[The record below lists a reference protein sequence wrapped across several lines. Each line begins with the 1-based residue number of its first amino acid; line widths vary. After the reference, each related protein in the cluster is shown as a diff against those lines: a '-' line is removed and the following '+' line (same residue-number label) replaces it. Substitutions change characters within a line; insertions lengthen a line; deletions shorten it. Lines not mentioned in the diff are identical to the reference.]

1 MPLRARSG
9 SPSSVPSG
17 PWAILPLA
25 AAAAPAAAA
34 AASSAGH
41 ARVHHRVG
49 REGGVA
55 GGNGGEV
62 GDHTPRVFGAALG
75 TLRDVVGGA
84 HRAHEVEAPLAVGAL
99 VLVEGHL
106 FPTSRSA
113 TLRRRHCTAPRALK
127 NTGAARKLIPGPNGA
142 VAQLGERRLCTAE
155 VRGSNPLGSTSYPAL
170 QAKFPR
176 QTKLSTSPR

>member
-17 PWAILPLA
+17 SWAILPLA

-34 AASSAGH
+34 ASSARH
-41 ARVHHRVG
+41 ARVHHGVRCQ
-49 REGGVA
+49 GGA
-55 GGNGGEV
+55 GSYGGEV
-62 GDHTPRVFGAALG
+62 GDHTSRVLGAALR
-75 TLRDVVGGA
+75 TLRNVVGGA
-84 HRAHEVEAPLAVGAL
+84 HRAHEVEALLAVGAL

-106 FPTSRSA
+106 SPTSRSA

>member
-34 AASSAGH
+34 ATSSAGH

-62 GDHTPRVFGAALG
+62 GDHTPRVFGAALR

-84 HRAHEVEAPLAVGAL
+84 HRAHEVEALLAVGAL

-127 NTGAARKLIPGPNGA
+127 NTGAARKLI
-142 VAQLGERRLCTAE
+142 LRSK
-155 VRGSNPLGSTSYPAL
+155 RGRSSVGRAPPLHGGG
-170 QAKFPR
+170 QGFD
-176 QTKLSTSPR
+176 SPRLHSKSRCISGIPTPNLNFKSPA

>member
-9 SPSSVPSG
+9 SPSGAPSG

-25 AAAAPAAAA
+25 AAAASAAAA
-34 AASSAGH
+34 AAAGSAGH
-41 ARVHHRVG
+41 ARVHHGVRCQ
-49 REGGVA
+49 GGPR
-55 GGNGGEV
+55 GYGGEV
-62 GDHTPRVFGAALG
+62 GDHTPRVFGAALR

-84 HRAHEVEAPLAVGAL
+84 HRAHEVEALLAVGAL

-127 NTGAARKLIPGPNGA
+127 NTGAARKLI
-142 VAQLGERRLCTAE
+142 LRSK
-155 VRGSNPLGSTSYPAL
+155 RGRSSVGRAPPLHGGG
-170 QAKFPR
+170 QGFE
-176 QTKLSTSPR
+176 SPRLHYPFVAICG